1 MTNIYYPSEESLGHL
16 DGTRTINSLLWKFLY
31 KRVQKRLDNSII
43 NIENMRK
50 IVFNKKLL
58 LQCKIDSNLP
68 FVILRREPSWYYAD
82 DSQEYFIPFSIC
94 FMDGK
99 RKYDIVL
106 VDGKIDLRD
115 DSKRGENLDNK
126 LSHTPVLL
134 VKVFKNIEKSFEV
147 LLDYMKKEDESFL
160 AK

>member
-1 MTNIYYPSEESLGHL
+1 MHNIYYPSEESLGHL
-16 DGTRTINSLLWKFLY
+16 DGSRKINSFLWKLLY
-31 KRVQKRLDNSII
+31 KRVQKRLEKSII

-58 LQCKIDSNLP
+58 LQCKIDGDLP
-68 FVILRREPSWYYAD
+68 FIILRREPSLYYAD
-82 DSQEYFIPFSIC
+82 DGEEYFIPFSIC

-115 DSKRGENLDNK
+115 DSKRGESLNNR
-126 LSHTPVLL
+126 LSHTPILL
-134 VKVFKNIEKSFEV
+134 IKVFENIENSFKI
-147 LLDYMKKEDESFL
+147 LLEYIKKEEQ
-160 AK
+160 

>member
-16 DGTRTINSLLWKFLY
+16 DGTRTINSILWKFLY
-31 KRVQKRLDNSII
+31 KRVQKRLEKSII

-58 LQCKIDSNLP
+58 LQCKIDSDLP
-68 FVILRREPSWYYAD
+68 FVILRREPSWYYAED
-82 DSQEYFIPFSIC
+82 GEEYLIPFSIC

-115 DSKRGENLDNK
+115 DSKRGENLNNR

-134 VKVFKNIEKSFEV
+134 VKIFKNIENSFEV
-147 LLDYMKKEDESFL
+147 LLAYIKKEEEI
-160 AK
+160 